1 MGCAPSHVAPQQ
13 EQELH
18 AKRQVKNEVSFASA
32 SVPATAK
39 TRDVMDDDGSFHNA
53 PGAITELE
61 VIAAQDLWAASIK
74 RISAAY
80 LAKSDFV
87 KIAGDA
93 AGELYAYGHHDV
105 LFKPTKAADFQFR
118 PSAEEAMSYFVGA
131 KAVGD
136 GIPEDGGFAINAGK
150 GFKEVVFENHQIS
163 LNGNTAIAM
172 GNYSFTCATTSE
184 VAKVEYTFG
193 YKRCGDGKVRIF
205 LHHSS
210 LPYQPHSPP
219 VEKGGRRRRWS
230 RGILK
235 SEIDDAPTTA
245 AIRQKKKKAGRKSRS
260 SAAASDNVEEYDD
273 DEDEDYDA

>member
-18 AKRQVKNEVSFASA
+18 AKRQVKKEVSFPSA

-39 TRDVMDDDGSFHNA
+39 TSDVMDDDGSFRNA
-53 PGAITELE
+53 PGAVTELE

-118 PSAEEAMSYFVGA
+118 PSAEEAMSYFVG
-131 KAVGD
+131 GRHSGGGYD
-136 GIPEDGGFAINAGK
+136 EDGGFAINAGK

-210 LPYQPHSPP
+210 LPYQRQTGKQRRPSYSSVDVATSPIKDP
-219 VEKGGRRRRWS
+219 IKGDLVRT
-230 RGILK
+230 K
-235 SEIDDAPTTA
+235 SFREGVIKADLNDFKFDDAPPA
-245 AIRQKKKKAGRKSRS
+245 AKAP
-260 SAAASDNVEEYDD
+260 AVA
-273 DEDEDYDA
+273 

>member
-18 AKRQVKNEVSFASA
+18 AKRQVKKEVSFPSA

-39 TRDVMDDDGSFHNA
+39 TSDVMDDDGSFRNA
-53 PGAITELE
+53 PGAVTELE

-118 PSAEEAMSYFVGA
+118 PSAEEAMSYFIG
-131 KAVGD
+131 GRHSGGGYD
-136 GIPEDGGFAINAGK
+136 EDGGFAINGGK
-150 GFKEVVFENHQIS
+150 GFKKVVYRNHQIA
-163 LNGNTAIAM
+163 LKGNVALAM
-172 GNYSFTCATTSE
+172 GEYDFTCATTGDE
-184 VAKVEYTFG
+184 AKVEYTLG
-193 YKRCGDGKVRIF
+193 YQRCDDGEVRIF

-210 LPYQPHSPP
+210 VPF
-219 VEKGGRRRRWS
+219 
-230 RGILK
+230 
-235 SEIDDAPTTA
+235 
-245 AIRQKKKKAGRKSRS
+245 AG
-260 SAAASDNVEEYDD
+260 
-273 DEDEDYDA
+273 

>member
-18 AKRQVKNEVSFASA
+18 AKRQVKKEVSFASA

-39 TRDVMDDDGSFHNA
+39 TTDVMSDDGSFRNL

-118 PSAEEAMSYFVGA
+118 PSAEEAMSYFIG
-131 KAVGD
+131 GRHSGGGYD
-136 GIPEDGGFAINAGK
+136 EDGGFAINAGK

-184 VAKVEYTFG
+184 VAKV
-193 YKRCGDGKVRIF
+193 
-205 LHHSS
+205 
-210 LPYQPHSPP
+210 
-219 VEKGGRRRRWS
+219 
-230 RGILK
+230 
-235 SEIDDAPTTA
+235 
-245 AIRQKKKKAGRKSRS
+245 
-260 SAAASDNVEEYDD
+260 
-273 DEDEDYDA
+273 

>member
-18 AKRQVKNEVSFASA
+18 AKRQVKKEVSFPSA

-39 TRDVMDDDGSFHNA
+39 TSDVMDDDGSFRNA
-53 PGAITELE
+53 PGAVTELE

-105 LFKPTKAADFQFR
+105 LFKPTKAAEYPFR
-118 PSAEEAMSYFVGA
+118 PTAEEAMSYFVGGA
-131 KAVGD
+131 AVD
-136 GIPEDGGFAINAGK
+136 GGYAEDGGFAINGGK
-150 GFKEVVFENHQIS
+150 GFKKVVYRNHQIA
-163 LNGNTAIAM
+163 LKGDVAIAM
-172 GNYSFTCATTSE
+172 GNYYFTCATTGDE
-184 VAKVEYTFG
+184 AKVEYTLG
-193 YKRCGDGKVRIF
+193 YQRCDDGKVRIF

-210 LPYQPHSPP
+210 VPF
-219 VEKGGRRRRWS
+219 
-230 RGILK
+230 
-235 SEIDDAPTTA
+235 
-245 AIRQKKKKAGRKSRS
+245 AG
-260 SAAASDNVEEYDD
+260 
-273 DEDEDYDA
+273 

>member
-18 AKRQVKNEVSFASA
+18 AKRQVKKEVSFPSA

-39 TRDVMDDDGSFHNA
+39 TSDVMDDDGSFRNA
-53 PGAITELE
+53 PGAVTELE

-118 PSAEEAMSYFVGA
+118 PSAEEAMSYFIG
-131 KAVGD
+131 GRHSGGGYD
-136 GIPEDGGFAINAGK
+136 EDGGFAINAGK

-210 LPYQPHSPP
+210 MPYNP
-219 VEKGGRRRRWS
+219 
-230 RGILK
+230 
-235 SEIDDAPTTA
+235 
-245 AIRQKKKKAGRKSRS
+245 QKKAAVGVAVPVPATRRDGSPVKASPVVP
-260 SAAASDNVEEYDD
+260 AVEGKLAEPDGGWR
-273 DEDEDYDA
+273 

>member
-18 AKRQVKNEVSFASA
+18 AKRQVKKEVSFPSA

-39 TRDVMDDDGSFHNA
+39 TSDVMDDDGSFRNA
-53 PGAITELE
+53 PGAVTELE

-118 PSAEEAMSYFVGA
+118 PSAEEAMSYFIG
-131 KAVGD
+131 GRHSGGGYD
-136 GIPEDGGFAINAGK
+136 EDGGFAINAGK

-235 SEIDDAPTTA
+235 SEIDDAPTA

-260 SAAASDNVEEYDD
+260 SSATSDNVEEDD
-273 DEDEDYDA
+273 DEEDEDYDA

>member
-1 MGCAPSHVAPQQ
+1 MAPVKVKLVILLLTAVSSDALSPLAPVRA
-13 EQELH
+13 
-18 AKRQVKNEVSFASA
+18 AKRVFLRRGGASPTLPINSQDVA
-32 SVPATAK
+32 DAQRAWGDGIVEIGRIYTAK
-39 TRDVMDDDGSFHNA
+39 GDYKAEAVKVLGDLYGWGS
-53 PGAITELE
+53 
-61 VIAAQDLWAASIK
+61 DL
-74 RISAAY
+74 
-80 LAKSDFV
+80 
-87 KIAGDA
+87 
-93 AGELYAYGHHDV
+93 DV

-118 PSAEEAMSYFVGA
+118 PSAEEAMSYFIG
-131 KAVGD
+131 GRHSGGGYD
-136 GIPEDGGFAINAGK
+136 EDGGFAINAGK

-235 SEIDDAPTTA
+235 SEIDDAPTA

-273 DEDEDYDA
+273 EEDEDYDA

>member
-1 MGCAPSHVAPQQ
+1 MWCAPSHVAPQQ

-18 AKRQVKNEVSFASA
+18 AKRQVKKEVSFPSA

-39 TRDVMDDDGSFHNA
+39 TSDVMDDDGSFRNA

-93 AGELYAYGHHDV
+93 AGELYATATTTP
-105 LFKPTKAADFQFR
+105 FKPTKAADFQFR
-118 PSAEEAMSYFVGA
+118 PSAEEAMSYFIG
-131 KAVGD
+131 GRHSGGGYD
-136 GIPEDGGFAINAGK
+136 EDGGFAINAGK

-219 VEKGGRRRRWS
+219 VEKGAPPPVVARHPQVGDRRRAD
-230 RGILK
+230 GGDPP
-235 SEIDDAPTTA
+235 EEEEG
-245 AIRQKKKKAGRKSRS
+245 GRKSRS
-260 SAAASDNVEEYDD
+260 SAAASDNVEEDD
-273 DEDEDYDA
+273 DEEDEDYDA

>member
-18 AKRQVKNEVSFASA
+18 AKRQVKKEVSFPSA

-39 TRDVMDDDGSFHNA
+39 TSDVMDDDGSFRNA

-118 PSAEEAMSYFVGA
+118 PSAEEAMSYFIG
-131 KAVGD
+131 GRHSGGGYD
-136 GIPEDGGFAINAGK
+136 EDGGFAINAGK

-260 SAAASDNVEEYDD
+260 SSAASDNVEEYDD

>member
-18 AKRQVKNEVSFASA
+18 AKRQVKKEVSFPSA

-39 TRDVMDDDGSFHNA
+39 TSDVMDDDGSFRNA
-53 PGAITELE
+53 PGAVTELE

-118 PSAEEAMSYFVGA
+118 PSAEEAMSYFIG
-131 KAVGD
+131 GRHSGGGYD
-136 GIPEDGGFAINAGK
+136 EDGGFAINAGK

-210 LPYQPHSPP
+210 LPYQRQTGKQRRPSYSSVDVATSPIKDP
-219 VEKGGRRRRWS
+219 IKGDLVRT
-230 RGILK
+230 K
-235 SEIDDAPTTA
+235 SFREGVIKADLNDFKFDDAPPA
-245 AIRQKKKKAGRKSRS
+245 AKAP
-260 SAAASDNVEEYDD
+260 AVA
-273 DEDEDYDA
+273 

>member
-1 MGCAPSHVAPQQ
+1 MGCAHAKVAPPDCGDLDPKLQRK
-13 EQELH
+13 
-18 AKRQVKNEVSFASA
+18 ADDDDVIFG
-32 SVPATAK
+32 VPSTMS
-39 TRDVMDDDGSFHNA
+39 TSDVMEA
-53 PGAITELE
+53 PVAAEARAITEAE
-61 VIAAQDLWAASIK
+61 VRAAQDLWAASIK

-118 PSAEEAMSYFVGA
+118 PSAEEAMSYFIG
-131 KAVGD
+131 GRHSGGGYD
-136 GIPEDGGFAINAGK
+136 EDGGFAINAGK

-210 LPYQPHSPP
+210 LPYQRQTGKQRRPSWCTVDVATSPI
-219 VEKGGRRRRWS
+219 KGDLVRTNSFREGV
-230 RGILK
+230 IKADLNDFK
-235 SEIDDAPTTA
+235 FDDAPPA
-245 AIRQKKKKAGRKSRS
+245 AKAP
-260 SAAASDNVEEYDD
+260 AVA
-273 DEDEDYDA
+273 

>member
-18 AKRQVKNEVSFASA
+18 AKRQVKKEVSFPSA

-39 TRDVMDDDGSFHNA
+39 TSDVMDDDGSFRNA
-53 PGAITELE
+53 PGAVTELE

-105 LFKPTKAADFQFR
+105 LFKPTKAAEDPFR
-118 PSAEEAMSYFVGA
+118 PTAEGALSYFIG
-131 KAVGD
+131 GD
-136 GIPEDGGFAINAGK
+136 KVDGGFKEDK
-150 GFKEVVFENHQIS
+150 GFALGPGGVGWKHVTFDNNKVDF
-163 LNGNTAIAM
+163 NGATAQAM
-172 GNYSFTCATTSE
+172 GEYYFYPIDGAPAS
-184 VAKVEYTFG
+184 KVEYTFG
-193 YKRCGDGKVRIF
+193 YKRNADGKLRIY

-210 LPYQPHSPP
+210 LPYVPH
-219 VEKGGRRRRWS
+219 
-230 RGILK
+230 
-235 SEIDDAPTTA
+235 
-245 AIRQKKKKAGRKSRS
+245 
-260 SAAASDNVEEYDD
+260 
-273 DEDEDYDA
+273 